1 MKRTLLEMVQSILS
15 DMDSEAVN
23 SISDSVEAQQIA
35 SVIED
40 TYYNMIA
47 AREIPEHKGLIKLT
61 SLSDNTKPTHFKYPD
76 RVKKLE
82 RVAYNTEVTVGRI
95 NYQEIFYVEPI
106 DFLTRSHDDSD
117 AVQQVADVNAGTTL
131 LIRNDRMPRYYTSFD
146 DLHIV
151 MDAYDA
157 TTESILQESKTQAFG
172 TTYPTFNL
180 VDSFEPDIDDTMLP
194 YLLAE
199 SKSVCFSVFKSGIDA
214 KIEQASKRLKSY
226 VQNDMYRT
234 KQENKR
240 NKYGRYGPAGGVRH
254 G

>member
-1 MKRTLLEMVQSILS
+1 
-15 DMDSEAVN
+15 
-23 SISDSVEAQQIA
+23 
-35 SVIED
+35 
-40 TYYNMIA
+40 
-47 AREIPEHKGLIKLT
+47 
-61 SLSDNTKPTHFKYPD
+61 
-76 RVKKLE
+76 
-82 RVAYNTEVTVGRI
+82 
-95 NYQEIFYVEPI
+95 
-106 DFLTRSHDDSD
+106 
-117 AVQQVADVNAGTTL
+117 L